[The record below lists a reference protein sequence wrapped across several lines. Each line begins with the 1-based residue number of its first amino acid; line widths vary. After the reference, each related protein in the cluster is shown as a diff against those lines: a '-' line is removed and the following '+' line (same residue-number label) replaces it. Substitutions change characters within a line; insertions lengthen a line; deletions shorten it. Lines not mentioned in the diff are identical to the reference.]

1 MNTLIYLIKETVHQ
15 WNAHRV
21 PRMGAALSF
30 YTVFSLAPLVIVTL
44 SLFSLAMA
52 RSTASA
58 AMVNQVRD
66 IVGNE
71 GADTVRIILSKV
83 ADAHTGVWETMLGF
97 GVLLVGASG
106 VFGELQDSLNEIW
119 DVGPRHHPVFAYLKE
134 RAISFVMVLVM
145 SLLQLLSFLAS
156 AGVAM
161 VNNYLHGLS
170 PGLGDAWEIGNS
182 GVSLLM
188 TAILFAL
195 IYRVVPDTRIL
206 WRDVWAGALIAAV
219 LFVVGKFVLAL
230 YFGRS
235 AIASNYGP
243 AGPLI
248 IILLWVF
255 YSAQIFFFGAEFTRV
270 YALHRGSKRSDI
282 GKPMNTQGY

>member
-1 MNTLIYLIKETVHQ
+1 MNTFLFLIRVTVRQ
-15 WNAHRV
+15 WFAHRV

-44 SLFSLAMA
+44 SLVSLAVA
-52 RSTASA
+52 RNTASA
-58 AMVNQVRD
+58 AMVDQVRD
-66 IVGNE
+66 MVGDE
-71 GADTVRIILSKV
+71 GADTVRMILSKA
-83 ADAHTGVWETMLGF
+83 ADVHAGAWETMFGF

-119 DVGPRHHPVFAYLKE
+119 DVAPRRHPVFALLME
-134 RAISFVMVLVM
+134 RATSFVMVLVM
-145 SLLQLLSFLAS
+145 SLLLLLSFLFS

-170 PGLGDAWEIGNS
+170 PGLGDAWELGNS
-182 GVSLLM
+182 GVSLLI
-188 TAILFAL
+188 TAVLFAL
-195 IYRVVPDTRIL
+195 IYRVVPDTRVL

-219 LFVVGKFVLAL
+219 LFVVGKFVLAF

-235 AIASNYGP
+235 AIASSYGP

-270 YALHRGSKRSDI
+270 YALHRGSRRSDI
-282 GKPMNTQGY
+282 GLPQVD